1 MQRTTVFAIAIAV
14 IALGAAA
21 IAGAAWAGQE
31 AGRDRLFQISTI
43 DALMLGDFD
52 GSMTIGDLAREGDT
66 GLGTFDR
73 LDGEMIMLD
82 GTAWQARVDGS
93 VSAAPPSETTPFA
106 SVALFQADRTGVLGP
121 AANLSGTEAR
131 LDPYLSNNTG
141 LFAMARVDGTFPLV
155 RVRSEPAQEKPYPNL
170 TTALAGQK
178 VYELRN
184 VTGTLVGLYSPS
196 FSDGVSVPGWHLHFV
211 SADRHSGGHVLDV
224 ASDGTA
230 RVAIDDL
237 PSFTVMLPPWAAPT
251 AAATQTMSPD
261 LAAVEKGG

>member
-1 MQRTTVFAIAIAV
+1 
-14 IALGAAA
+14 
-21 IAGAAWAGQE
+21 
-31 AGRDRLFQISTI
+31 
-43 DALMLGDFD
+43 
-52 GSMTIGDLAREGDT
+52 
-66 GLGTFDR
+66 
-73 LDGEMIMLD
+73 MLD

-106 SVALFQADRTGVLGP
+106 SVARFGPDRTGPLGT
-121 AANLSGTEAR
+121 AANFTEAEAR
-131 LDPYLSNNTG
+131 LDAYLSNNTD
-141 LFAMARVDGTFPLV
+141 LFAMARVDGTFPYV

-184 VTGTLVGLYSPS
+184 VTGTIVGLYSPA

-211 SADRHSGGHVLDV
+211 SGDRHAGGHVLDV

-237 PSFTVMLPPWAAPT
+237 PSFTVVLPPWPAPT

-261 LAAVEKGG
+261 LAAVEKGQ

>member
-1 MQRTTVFAIAIAV
+1 MQRKGIIIAAALAIGAIA
-14 IALGAAA
+14 LA
-21 IAGAAWAGQE
+21 IAGTAAQNAE
-31 AGRDRLFQISTI
+31 HDRLYQVSTI

-52 GSMTIGDLAREGDT
+52 GSMTIADLGQKGDT
-66 GLGTFDR
+66 GIGTFDR
-73 LDGEMIMLD
+73 LDGEMVMLD

-93 VSAAPPSETTPFA
+93 VSAAPTSETTPFA
-106 SVALFQADRTGVLGP
+106 SVARFGPDRTGPLGT
-121 AANLSGTEAR
+121 AANFTEAEAR
-131 LDPYLSNNTG
+131 LNAYLSSNTG
-141 LFAMARVDGTFPLV
+141 LFAMARVDGTFPYI

-184 VTGTLVGLYSPS
+184 TTGTLVGLYSPS

-230 RVAIDDL
+230 RITIDDL
-237 PSFTVMLPPWAAPT
+237 PSFTVALPPWAPPT

-261 LAAVEKGG
+261 LAAVEKGQ